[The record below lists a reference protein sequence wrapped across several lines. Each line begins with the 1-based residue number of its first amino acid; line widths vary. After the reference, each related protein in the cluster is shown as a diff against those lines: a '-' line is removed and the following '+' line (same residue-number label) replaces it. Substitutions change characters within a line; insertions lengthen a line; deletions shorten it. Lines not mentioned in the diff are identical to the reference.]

1 MPADPPVS
9 PALTGEQTLDATDLR
24 ILDLLQQD
32 ASLSNQSLA
41 ERVHVSPAT
50 CLRRVKRL
58 EEAGIIERRVAILS
72 PDALGAGLTAI
83 VEVTLDHQAAE
94 RLAMF
99 EARASGAAAVQ
110 QCYRVS
116 GGPDFVLVVQVRD
129 MDAYHR
135 FANEVL
141 NSDANVRTVR
151 SFFSVKRAKFGTA
164 ISLPAMG

>member
-1 MPADPPVS
+1 MPADLPVS
-9 PALTGEQTLDATDLR
+9 PSLPGEQTPDATDLR
-24 ILDLLQQD
+24 ILELLQDD

-94 RLAMF
+94 MLAKF
-99 EARASGAAAVQ
+99 EARASSVPAVQ

-129 MDAYHR
+129 MEAYHR

-164 ISLPAMG
+164 ISLPGAG